1 MSIIK
6 IDLTA
11 QSYHTKRSLEK
22 NNFRMLGGGGP
33 DKMEQAMAMAAQ
45 NPHLEAEN
53 TKDFLALWTKMA
65 VTCFERCVTNTQ
77 NSMIDQNSKEYSCIE
92 NCVGKVN
99 SIYRFQSIIMVFSMW
114 KQIIELL
121 KSSQKVKKNLLKCN
135 KSMKT
140 KK

>member
-11 QSYHTKRSLEK
+11 QSYHKKRSLAK
-22 NNFRMLGGGGP
+22 KYFRMLGGGGP

>member
-1 MSIIK
+1 MISLYSLI
-6 IDLTA
+6 
-11 QSYHTKRSLEK
+11 TKKCTLELIL
-22 NNFRMLGGGGP
+22 FRMLGGGGP

-77 NSMIDQNSKEYSCIE
+77 NSMIDPNSKEYSCIE

-99 SIYRFQSIIMVFSMW
+99 SILIYDLFKLCLACGS
-114 KQIIELL
+114 
-121 KSSQKVKKNLLKCN
+121 KSSNC
-135 KSMKT
+135 
-140 KK
+140 

>member
-1 MSIIK
+1 
-6 IDLTA
+6 
-11 QSYHTKRSLEK
+11 
-22 NNFRMLGGGGP
+22 MLGGGGP

-99 SIYRFQSIIMVFSMW
+99 SIYRFQSMIMVFSMW

-140 KK
+140 RK